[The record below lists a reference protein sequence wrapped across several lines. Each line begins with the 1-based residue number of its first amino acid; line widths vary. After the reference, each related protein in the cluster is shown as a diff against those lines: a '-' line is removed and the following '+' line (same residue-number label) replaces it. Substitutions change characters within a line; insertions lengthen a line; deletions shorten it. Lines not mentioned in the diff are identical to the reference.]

1 VQDANP
7 RVVVIFFDY
16 TPVCEEYKASYG
28 VMNERFFFWSLSPS
42 L

>member
-1 VQDANP
+1 VQDAGANP
-7 RVVVIFFDY
+7 RVVIFFDY

-28 VMNERFFFWSLSPS
+28 VMNERFWSLSPS